1 MSFLRHEEIYRSDV
15 KAGNAG
21 SDACSFPA
29 LIGFDE
35 FPAGYSLAGCSL
47 AGPAS
52 ASPAGNHCQP
62 PMLPYN
68 AFTANGR
75 NPLNSVSQHMGAS
88 QVSPYP
94 DLLVPLE
101 QCERSAEEVCVNT
114 GISGARVGIRQVIV
128 PVSER
133 E

>member
-21 SDACSFPA
+21 SDACRFPA

-35 FPAGYSLAGCSL
+35 FPAGYSLAGCSP

-88 QVSPYP
+88 QAIVSPIP
-94 DLLVPLE
+94 IAPAMFT
-101 QCERSAEEVCVNT
+101 RHR
-114 GISGARVGIRQVIV
+114 I
-128 PVSER
+128 P
-133 E
+133 